1 MALKVGEL
9 YASFGIDASEL
20 DKALSGIEQKCSNL
34 ASSMT
39 KTGAVMSAAI
49 TAPLVKVGKEIY
61 EAGTSFY
68 SQMSRVEAI
77 SGANAT
83 QMEALTAK
91 AIEMGS
97 TTSFTATE
105 AGKALEY
112 MAMAGWKSDEMLAGL
127 APIMDL
133 AAASGEELAAT
144 SDIVTDALTAFGL
157 TANDAAMFSDVL
169 AAAATNSNTNVGMMG
184 ETFKYVAPVAGA
196 LGYTIQDTAV
206 AIGLMANSGI
216 KGSQAGTAL
225 RNVLTNMA
233 KPTDTVQAAMDKLG
247 VSLTDASGSVIPLNQ
262 VLTTLRGSFSQLSEA
277 EKTQYATML
286 AGKYGMSGLLAI
298 VNATDEEFQSLT
310 DSINDA
316 EGATSRMAAT
326 ILDNAQGDVTIF
338 KSAVEGL
345 EITLWGLVDGPFRS
359 IVQTATKWVD
369 SFREMDSATQVAVL
383 KVGALA
389 AAIGPALIMGGRVV
403 KIVGKLIPLMHALAS
418 PVGIITGALALFAVA
433 AVDANNDIGKS
444 FVRMSKKVGGSL
456 KKVNAEIQGKMQ
468 TVSKRMP
475 ALCAS
480 IVEGVQNIVPEFMD
494 TALLAVTGMMDT
506 ISDNASNIAEIGKTI
521 ITSILG
527 GISKNLPSLISSGTK
542 MMTSIASA
550 LIRNI
555 PTLVQSVAQ
564 IAAAIWNGLKN
575 TNWVALGKEILAA
588 IGDALSGLVDLFKG
602 WFEQAKEAVKGV
614 KWSDVWESIKSGFN
628 IASDWLKNLILGD
641 AATDSSTWG
650 DVGAKIWGWIKTGIK
665 VSGDW
670 LKGLVL
676 GDAYTPDAS
685 WTTVGK
691 TLWGKVKEGFKTTG
705 DWIKSLVL
713 GNAFT
718 ADSTWTDV
726 GEKIVGKISEGL
738 SKLDFSGETLSAKL
752 GNVSQ
757 FVQGLVKK
765 ILEAKAEHKEAITAF
780 VTNLISSIASFDGWT
795 TLADTFSTI
804 AGAIISGVTDAIPKV
819 ANAAVNIIGAI
830 GTLLSGESAKNLLA
844 GMTTIATTIINGIAS
859 AIPTLTSMAGSIV
872 TAIGSLLAGI
882 DWANA
887 VDCATTIGK
896 ALLDAIVVGIKGLG
910 NLAVNIVEALGT
922 VLAGIN
928 WGDLTVSLDGF
939 ASMLVN
945 GIVEGIK
952 ALYSAG
958 TDIVQA
964 VGDVLSKVDW
974 TQLGKAAQAIGGTL
988 INGIVE
994 GLKAMTTGAADIFS
1008 AIADMFGK
1016 ISWSEIGDVAGD
1028 IAKSLIDGLV
1038 SGLGDLSESGG
1049 ISDLIAA
1056 LGDAIVSAA
1065 SGLATAASTLVGELV
1080 TYLLDPANLL
1090 KLGEVGL
1097 QFVGEIVKGVLNLG
1111 TNMIYGAAD
1120 VLTNT
1125 IVGFFRGIFGIKV
1138 DPYVEQMMNQFYDL
1152 EFDVPTDLFDGYGK
1166 ACGAALMMAMEG
1178 AFSNTKQLEE
1188 AVYSWGVVVES
1199 GYAQFVPQFE
1209 YLGNESV
1216 VSLYRG
1222 FLNGMETGSATA
1234 EQSAREA
1241 ALLIGLGYGENLE
1254 NALEAHYP
1262 AVSDALAGMFEDNNY
1277 IDLKQLASE
1286 FGFEIG
1292 DLMGFSIP
1300 EGYALAIVD
1309 GTPTIISKSQELL
1322 AAGEAAI
1329 AEGWNAD
1336 ELMAGLWDYTFQ
1348 TTFAEIDKW
1357 KPELTQILE
1366 DMGVEAGSLLG
1377 VALPDG
1383 VAEGLKNGTMSV
1395 EQAAAAI
1402 AAAAVVTQADV
1413 NKSIA
1418 DNTSRG
1424 EETGEAVAT
1433 GEDNAKGTVGD
1444 ASTGLHDTVTGAF
1457 VPLPQELTD
1466 TTNEAMAGMET
1477 SILDGQAP
1485 NEAAALEVSDA
1496 VVKKFIL
1503 NMSETNGKE
1512 IGTKFVNAIKSAV
1525 TSCKSSL
1532 ASEADN
1538 AARAAVSAA
1547 SSVLTNGAGSSIGYN
1562 FAQGIANGIRAGS
1575 SVIRAAARSAAQS
1588 ALSAAKSSLGIH
1600 SPSTVAEREIGW
1612 MWDAGLAKGVL
1623 GKVQLIE
1630 KAAGDVTDSLHDS
1643 FLVGDP
1649 SRGTVYTSGDTIRQT
1664 AKQTAEASNEK
1675 QSLYE
1680 KAEAIGRVIA
1690 DRLIESGALDGDVI
1704 MDGDKVGEKVS
1715 NPVSKTISK
1724 KSRQT
1729 VAGRSAQGVIA

>member
-34 ASSMT
+34 SSSMT

-112 MAMAGWKSDEMLAGL
+112 MAMAGWKSDEMQAGL

-184 ETFKYVAPVAGA
+184 ETFKYLAPVAGA

-262 VLTTLRGSFSQLSEA
+262 VLTTMRGSFSQLSEA

-286 AGKYGMSGLLAI
+286 GGKYGMSGLLAI

-316 EGATSRMAAT
+316 EGATSRMAAA

-345 EITLWGLVDGPFRS
+345 EITLWGLVEGPFRS

-369 SFREMDSATQVAVL
+369 SFRKMDSATQVAVL

-456 KKVNAEIQGKMQ
+456 KKVNAKIQGKMQ

-527 GISKNLPSLISSGTK
+527 GISKNLPSLISSGAK

-588 IGDALSGLVDLFKG
+588 IDDAL
-602 WFEQAKEAVKGV
+602 Q
-614 KWSDVWESIKSGFN
+614 
-628 IASDWLKNLILGD
+628 
-641 AATDSSTWG
+641 
-650 DVGAKIWGWIKTGIK
+650 
-665 VSGDW
+665 
-670 LKGLVL
+670 
-676 GDAYTPDAS
+676 
-685 WTTVGK
+685 
-691 TLWGKVKEGFKTTG
+691 
-705 DWIKSLVL
+705 
-713 GNAFT
+713 
-718 ADSTWTDV
+718 
-726 GEKIVGKISEGL
+726 
-738 SKLDFSGETLSAKL
+738 
-752 GNVSQ
+752 
-757 FVQGLVKK
+757 
-765 ILEAKAEHKEAITAF
+765 
-780 VTNLISSIASFDGWT
+780 
-795 TLADTFSTI
+795 
-804 AGAIISGVTDAIPKV
+804 
-819 ANAAVNIIGAI
+819 
-830 GTLLSGESAKNLLA
+830 
-844 GMTTIATTIINGIAS
+844 
-859 AIPTLTSMAGSIV
+859 
-872 TAIGSLLAGI
+872 
-882 DWANA
+882 
-887 VDCATTIGK
+887 
-896 ALLDAIVVGIKGLG
+896 DAIVVGIKGLG

-958 TDIVQA
+958 ADIVQA

-1016 ISWSEIGDVAGD
+1016 ISWSEIGGAAGD
-1028 IAKSLIDGLV
+1028 IAKSLIDSLV

-1049 ISDLIAA
+1049 ISDLITA

-1080 TYLLDPANLL
+1080 AYLLDPANLL

-1262 AVSDALAGMFEDNNY
+1262 AVSDALAEMFEDNNY

-1418 DNTSRG
+1418 DNASRG

-1532 ASEADN
+1532 ASEADS

-1547 SSVLTNGAGSSIGYN
+1547 SSVLTNGVGSSIGYN

-1664 AKQTAEASNEK
+1664 AKQPAEASNEK

>member
-157 TANDAAMFSDVL
+157 TANDATMFSDVL

-184 ETFKYVAPVAGA
+184 ETFKYLAPVAGA

-262 VLTTLRGSFSQLSEA
+262 VLTTLRGSFSQLSDA

-338 KSAVEGL
+338 KSAIEGL

-369 SFREMDSATQVAVL
+369 SFRKMDSATQVAVL

-527 GISKNLPSLISSGTK
+527 GISKNLPSLISSGAK

-602 WFEQAKEAVKGV
+602 WFEQAK
-614 KWSDVWESIKSGFN
+614 
-628 IASDWLKNLILGD
+628 
-641 AATDSSTWG
+641 
-650 DVGAKIWGWIKTGIK
+650 
-665 VSGDW
+665 
-670 LKGLVL
+670 
-676 GDAYTPDAS
+676 
-685 WTTVGK
+685 
-691 TLWGKVKEGFKTTG
+691 
-705 DWIKSLVL
+705 
-713 GNAFT
+713 
-718 ADSTWTDV
+718 
-726 GEKIVGKISEGL
+726 
-738 SKLDFSGETLSAKL
+738 
-752 GNVSQ
+752 
-757 FVQGLVKK
+757 
-765 ILEAKAEHKEAITAF
+765 
-780 VTNLISSIASFDGWT
+780 
-795 TLADTFSTI
+795 
-804 AGAIISGVTDAIPKV
+804 V

-830 GTLLSGESAKNLLA
+830 GTLLSGESAKNLLP

-1016 ISWSEIGDVAGD
+1016 ISWSEIGDVARD

-1049 ISDLIAA
+1049 ISDLITA

-1178 AFSNTKQLEE
+1178 AFSDTKQLEE

>member
-184 ETFKYVAPVAGA
+184 ETFKYLAPVAGA

-286 AGKYGMSGLLAI
+286 AGEYGMSGLLAI

-338 KSAVEGL
+338 KSAIEGL

-369 SFREMDSATQVAVL
+369 SFRAMDSATQVAVL

-506 ISDNASNIAEIGKTI
+506 ISDNASNIAEIGRTI

-527 GISKNLPSLISSGTK
+527 GISKNLPSLISSGAK

-738 SKLDFSGETLSAKL
+738 SKLDF
-752 GNVSQ
+752 
-757 FVQGLVKK
+757 
-765 ILEAKAEHKEAITAF
+765 
-780 VTNLISSIASFDGWT
+780 
-795 TLADTFSTI
+795 
-804 AGAIISGVTDAIPKV
+804 
-819 ANAAVNIIGAI
+819 
-830 GTLLSGESAKNLLA
+830 
-844 GMTTIATTIINGIAS
+844 
-859 AIPTLTSMAGSIV
+859 
-872 TAIGSLLAGI
+872 
-882 DWANA
+882 
-887 VDCATTIGK
+887 
-896 ALLDAIVVGIKGLG
+896 
-910 NLAVNIVEALGT
+910 
-922 VLAGIN
+922 
-928 WGDLTVSLDGF
+928 VSLDGF

-1016 ISWSEIGDVAGD
+1016 ISWSEIGDVAWD

-1049 ISDLIAA
+1049 ISDLITA

-1241 ALLIGLGYGENLE
+1241 ALLIGLGYGEDLE

>member
-34 ASSMT
+34 SSSMT
-39 KTGAVMSAAI
+39 KTGAVMSASS
-49 TAPLVKVGKEIY
+49 TAPLGKVGKEIY

-112 MAMAGWKSDEMLAGL
+112 MAMAGWKSDEMQAGL

-184 ETFKYVAPVAGA
+184 ETFKYLAPVAGA

-262 VLTTLRGSFSQLSEA
+262 VLTTMRGSFSQLSEA

-286 AGKYGMSGLLAI
+286 GGKYGMSGLLAI

-316 EGATSRMAAT
+316 EGATSRMAAA

-345 EITLWGLVDGPFRS
+345 EITLWGLVEGPFRS

-369 SFREMDSATQVAVL
+369 SFRKMDSATQVAVL

-456 KKVNAEIQGKMQ
+456 KKVNAKIQGKMQ

-527 GISKNLPSLISSGTK
+527 GISKNLPSLISSGAK

-588 IGDALSGLVDLFKG
+588 IDDAL
-602 WFEQAKEAVKGV
+602 Q
-614 KWSDVWESIKSGFN
+614 
-628 IASDWLKNLILGD
+628 
-641 AATDSSTWG
+641 
-650 DVGAKIWGWIKTGIK
+650 
-665 VSGDW
+665 
-670 LKGLVL
+670 
-676 GDAYTPDAS
+676 
-685 WTTVGK
+685 
-691 TLWGKVKEGFKTTG
+691 
-705 DWIKSLVL
+705 
-713 GNAFT
+713 
-718 ADSTWTDV
+718 
-726 GEKIVGKISEGL
+726 
-738 SKLDFSGETLSAKL
+738 
-752 GNVSQ
+752 
-757 FVQGLVKK
+757 
-765 ILEAKAEHKEAITAF
+765 
-780 VTNLISSIASFDGWT
+780 
-795 TLADTFSTI
+795 
-804 AGAIISGVTDAIPKV
+804 
-819 ANAAVNIIGAI
+819 
-830 GTLLSGESAKNLLA
+830 
-844 GMTTIATTIINGIAS
+844 
-859 AIPTLTSMAGSIV
+859 
-872 TAIGSLLAGI
+872 
-882 DWANA
+882 
-887 VDCATTIGK
+887 
-896 ALLDAIVVGIKGLG
+896 DAIVVGIKGLG

-958 TDIVQA
+958 ADIVQA

-1016 ISWSEIGDVAGD
+1016 ISWSEIGGAAGD
-1028 IAKSLIDGLV
+1028 IAKSLIDSLV

-1049 ISDLIAA
+1049 ISDLITA

-1080 TYLLDPANLL
+1080 AYLLDPANLL

-1262 AVSDALAGMFEDNNY
+1262 AVSDALAEMFEDNNY

-1418 DNTSRG
+1418 DNASRG

-1457 VPLPQELTD
+1457 IPLPQELTD

-1532 ASEADN
+1532 ASEADS

-1547 SSVLTNGAGSSIGYN
+1547 SSVLTNGVGSSIGYN

>member
-262 VLTTLRGSFSQLSEA
+262 VLTTLRSSFSQLSEA

-389 AAIGPALIMGGRVV
+389 AAIGPALIMGGRIV

-444 FVRMSKKVGGSL
+444 FVSMSKKVGGSL

-527 GISKNLPSLISSGTK
+527 GISKNLPSLISSGAK

-628 IASDWLKNLILGD
+628 
-641 AATDSSTWG
+641 
-650 DVGAKIWGWIKTGIK
+650 V
-665 VSGDW
+665 
-670 LKGLVL
+670 
-676 GDAYTPDAS
+676 
-685 WTTVGK
+685 
-691 TLWGKVKEGFKTTG
+691 
-705 DWIKSLVL
+705 
-713 GNAFT
+713 
-718 ADSTWTDV
+718 
-726 GEKIVGKISEGL
+726 
-738 SKLDFSGETLSAKL
+738 
-752 GNVSQ
+752 
-757 FVQGLVKK
+757 
-765 ILEAKAEHKEAITAF
+765 
-780 VTNLISSIASFDGWT
+780 
-795 TLADTFSTI
+795 
-804 AGAIISGVTDAIPKV
+804 
-819 ANAAVNIIGAI
+819 
-830 GTLLSGESAKNLLA
+830 
-844 GMTTIATTIINGIAS
+844 
-859 AIPTLTSMAGSIV
+859 
-872 TAIGSLLAGI
+872 
-882 DWANA
+882 
-887 VDCATTIGK
+887 
-896 ALLDAIVVGIKGLG
+896 
-910 NLAVNIVEALGT
+910 
-922 VLAGIN
+922 
-928 WGDLTVSLDGF
+928 

-1038 SGLGDLSESGG
+1038 SGLGSLSESGG
-1049 ISDLIAA
+1049 ISDLITA

-1097 QFVGEIVKGVLNLG
+1097 QFVSEIVKGVLNLG

-1166 ACGAALMMAMEG
+1166 ACGSALMMAMEG

-1262 AVSDALAGMFEDNNY
+1262 AVSDALAGMFEDNSY

-1366 DMGVEAGSLLG
+1366 NMGVEAGSLLG

-1444 ASTGLHDTVTGAF
+1444 ASTGLHDTVTEAF

-1466 TTNEAMAGMET
+1466 TTNEAMVGMET

-1512 IGTKFVNAIKSAV
+1512 IGTKFVNAIKNAV

-1532 ASEADN
+1532 ASEADS

-1547 SSVLTNGAGSSIGYN
+1547 SSVLTNSAGSSIGYN

>member
-133 AAASGEELAAT
+133 AAASGEELDAT

-184 ETFKYVAPVAGA
+184 ETFKYLAPVAGA

-247 VSLTDASGSVIPLNQ
+247 VSLTDASGNVIPLNQ

-494 TALLAVTGMMDT
+494 TALLAVTGMTDT

-527 GISKNLPSLISSGTK
+527 GISKNLPSLISSGAK

-602 WFEQAKEAVKGV
+602 WFKQAKKAVKGV

-780 VTNLISSIASFDGWT
+780 VTNLISSIA
-795 TLADTFSTI
+795 
-804 AGAIISGVTDAIPKV
+804 
-819 ANAAVNIIGAI
+819 
-830 GTLLSGESAKNLLA
+830 
-844 GMTTIATTIINGIAS
+844 TTIINGIAS

-958 TDIVQA
+958 ADIVQA

-1049 ISDLIAA
+1049 ISDLITA

-1188 AVYSWGVVVES
+1188 AVYSWGVVVEK

>member
-112 MAMAGWKSDEMLAGL
+112 MAMAGWKSDEMLAGI

-184 ETFKYVAPVAGA
+184 ETFKYLAPVAGA

-338 KSAVEGL
+338 KSAIEGL

-359 IVQTATKWVD
+359 IVQTATKWVN
-369 SFREMDSATQVAVL
+369 SFRKMDSATQVAVL

-521 ITSILG
+521 VTSILG
-527 GISKNLPSLISSGTK
+527 GISKNLPSLISSGAK
-542 MMTSIASA
+542 MMTS
-550 LIRNI
+550 
-555 PTLVQSVAQ
+555 
-564 IAAAIWNGLKN
+564 
-575 TNWVALGKEILAA
+575 
-588 IGDALSGLVDLFKG
+588 
-602 WFEQAKEAVKGV
+602 
-614 KWSDVWESIKSGFN
+614 
-628 IASDWLKNLILGD
+628 
-641 AATDSSTWG
+641 
-650 DVGAKIWGWIKTGIK
+650 
-665 VSGDW
+665 
-670 LKGLVL
+670 
-676 GDAYTPDAS
+676 
-685 WTTVGK
+685 
-691 TLWGKVKEGFKTTG
+691 
-705 DWIKSLVL
+705 
-713 GNAFT
+713 
-718 ADSTWTDV
+718 
-726 GEKIVGKISEGL
+726 
-738 SKLDFSGETLSAKL
+738 
-752 GNVSQ
+752 
-757 FVQGLVKK
+757 
-765 ILEAKAEHKEAITAF
+765 
-780 VTNLISSIASFDGWT
+780 
-795 TLADTFSTI
+795 
-804 AGAIISGVTDAIPKV
+804 
-819 ANAAVNIIGAI
+819 
-830 GTLLSGESAKNLLA
+830 
-844 GMTTIATTIINGIAS
+844 IATTIINGIAS
-859 AIPTLTSMAGSIV
+859 AIPMLTSMAGSIV

-1049 ISDLIAA
+1049 ISDLITA

-1178 AFSNTKQLEE
+1178 AFSDTKQLEE

>member
-326 ILDNAQGDVTIF
+326 VLDNAQGDVTIF

-369 SFREMDSATQVAVL
+369 SFRAMDSATQVAVL

-444 FVRMSKKVGGSL
+444 FVSMSKKVGCSL
-456 KKVNAEIQGKMQ
+456 KKVNAEIQGKMK

-506 ISDNASNIAEIGKTI
+506 ISDNASNIAEIGRTI

-527 GISKNLPSLISSGTK
+527 GISKNLPSLISSGAK

-588 IGDALSGLVDLFKG
+588 IGDALSGLVDLF
-602 WFEQAKEAVKGV
+602 
-614 KWSDVWESIKSGFN
+614 
-628 IASDWLKNLILGD
+628 
-641 AATDSSTWG
+641 
-650 DVGAKIWGWIKTGIK
+650 
-665 VSGDW
+665 
-670 LKGLVL
+670 
-676 GDAYTPDAS
+676 
-685 WTTVGK
+685 
-691 TLWGKVKEGFKTTG
+691 
-705 DWIKSLVL
+705 
-713 GNAFT
+713 
-718 ADSTWTDV
+718 
-726 GEKIVGKISEGL
+726 
-738 SKLDFSGETLSAKL
+738 
-752 GNVSQ
+752 
-757 FVQGLVKK
+757 
-765 ILEAKAEHKEAITAF
+765 
-780 VTNLISSIASFDGWT
+780 
-795 TLADTFSTI
+795 
-804 AGAIISGVTDAIPKV
+804 KV

-1049 ISDLIAA
+1049 ISDLITA

-1178 AFSNTKQLEE
+1178 AFSDTKQLEE

-1512 IGTKFVNAIKSAV
+1512 IGAKFVNAIKSAV

>member
-1 MALKVGEL
+1 M
-9 YASFGIDASEL
+9 
-20 DKALSGIEQKCSNL
+20 
-34 ASSMT
+34 
-39 KTGAVMSAAI
+39 
-49 TAPLVKVGKEIY
+49 
-61 EAGTSFY
+61 
-68 SQMSRVEAI
+68 
-77 SGANAT
+77 
-83 QMEALTAK
+83 
-91 AIEMGS
+91 
-97 TTSFTATE
+97 
-105 AGKALEY
+105 
-112 MAMAGWKSDEMLAGL
+112 
-127 APIMDL
+127 
-133 AAASGEELAAT
+133 
-144 SDIVTDALTAFGL
+144 
-157 TANDAAMFSDVL
+157 
-169 AAAATNSNTNVGMMG
+169 
-184 ETFKYVAPVAGA
+184 
-196 LGYTIQDTAV
+196 
-206 AIGLMANSGI
+206 
-216 KGSQAGTAL
+216 
-225 RNVLTNMA
+225 
-233 KPTDTVQAAMDKLG
+233 
-247 VSLTDASGSVIPLNQ
+247 
-262 VLTTLRGSFSQLSEA
+262 
-277 EKTQYATML
+277 
-286 AGKYGMSGLLAI
+286 
-298 VNATDEEFQSLT
+298 
-310 DSINDA
+310 
-316 EGATSRMAAT
+316 
-326 ILDNAQGDVTIF
+326 
-338 KSAVEGL
+338 
-345 EITLWGLVDGPFRS
+345 
-359 IVQTATKWVD
+359 
-369 SFREMDSATQVAVL
+369 
-383 KVGALA
+383 
-389 AAIGPALIMGGRVV
+389 
-403 KIVGKLIPLMHALAS
+403 
-418 PVGIITGALALFAVA
+418 
-433 AVDANNDIGKS
+433 
-444 FVRMSKKVGGSL
+444 
-456 KKVNAEIQGKMQ
+456 
-468 TVSKRMP
+468 
-475 ALCAS
+475 
-480 IVEGVQNIVPEFMD
+480 
-494 TALLAVTGMMDT
+494 
-506 ISDNASNIAEIGKTI
+506 
-521 ITSILG
+521 
-527 GISKNLPSLISSGTK
+527 
-542 MMTSIASA
+542 
-550 LIRNI
+550 
-555 PTLVQSVAQ
+555 
-564 IAAAIWNGLKN
+564 
-575 TNWVALGKEILAA
+575 
-588 IGDALSGLVDLFKG
+588 
-602 WFEQAKEAVKGV
+602 
-614 KWSDVWESIKSGFN
+614 
-628 IASDWLKNLILGD
+628 
-641 AATDSSTWG
+641 
-650 DVGAKIWGWIKTGIK
+650 
-665 VSGDW
+665 
-670 LKGLVL
+670 
-676 GDAYTPDAS
+676 
-685 WTTVGK
+685 
-691 TLWGKVKEGFKTTG
+691 
-705 DWIKSLVL
+705 
-713 GNAFT
+713 
-718 ADSTWTDV
+718 
-726 GEKIVGKISEGL
+726 
-738 SKLDFSGETLSAKL
+738 
-752 GNVSQ
+752 
-757 FVQGLVKK
+757 
-765 ILEAKAEHKEAITAF
+765 
-780 VTNLISSIASFDGWT
+780 
-795 TLADTFSTI
+795 
-804 AGAIISGVTDAIPKV
+804 
-819 ANAAVNIIGAI
+819 
-830 GTLLSGESAKNLLA
+830 
-844 GMTTIATTIINGIAS
+844 
-859 AIPTLTSMAGSIV
+859 
-872 TAIGSLLAGI
+872 
-882 DWANA
+882 
-887 VDCATTIGK
+887 DCATTIGK

-910 NLAVNIVEALGT
+910 NLAVNIVEALGS

-1049 ISDLIAA
+1049 ISDLITA

-1166 ACGAALMMAMEG
+1166 VCGAALMMAMEG
-1178 AFSNTKQLEE
+1178 AFSDTKQLEE

-1503 NMSETNGKE
+1503 NMSETNGNE

>member
-262 VLTTLRGSFSQLSEA
+262 VLTTLRSSFSQLSEA

-403 KIVGKLIPLMHALAS
+403 KVVGKLIPLMHALAS

-444 FVRMSKKVGGSL
+444 FVSMSKKVGGSL

-468 TVSKRMP
+468 NVSKRMP

-527 GISKNLPSLISSGTK
+527 GISKNLPSLISSGAK

-602 WFEQAKEAVKGV
+602 WFERAKEAVKGV

-628 IASDWLKNLILGD
+628 VASDWLKNLILGD

-650 DVGAKIWGWIKTGIK
+650 DVGAKIWGWIKNGIK

-765 ILEAKAEHKEAITAF
+765 ILEAKAEHKEAITTF

-819 ANAAVNIIGAI
+819 ANAAMNIIGAI

-844 GMTTIATTIINGIAS
+844 GMTTIATTIINGITS
-859 AIPTLTSMAGSIV
+859 AIPTITSMAGSIV

-910 NLAVNIVEALGT
+910 SLAVNVVEALGT

-945 GIVEGIK
+945 GITKGIAACADAATDIISALGDVFGGIDWNDFGEYAKSIGSVLIDGIVAGIK
-952 ALYSAG
+952 AVLDGATKIVSALG
-958 TDIVQA
+958 EMLKKIDWAELGSTAADLA
-964 VGDVLSKVDW
+964 LSLVD
-974 TQLGKAAQAIGGTL
+974 
-988 INGIVE
+988 GIVE
-994 GLKAMTTGAADIFS
+994 GLKTVDFADFLAA
-1008 AIADMFGK
+1008 
-1016 ISWSEIGDVAGD
+1016 IGSGIKAAGE
-1028 IAKSLIDGLV
+1028 
-1038 SGLGDLSESGG
+1038 GLGDAAGAIVNKLVTAVLDGDNWVKLIELGGKLVEGIAVGIYNLGKGILEGAWGFVKGTLKGLFEGLGFEFVEWSDETEAVLNSTAAIINADGEEITTSLQNMLANLSTLDWAGG
-1049 ISDLIAA
+1049 MNSEALANAMQVWKLVVENGTDEMIAA
-1056 LGDAIVSAA
+1056 YQEFAFLGCEEITTAFQILCDETASASERAAAMIALNDLGLGDFVNASFASCDTEIVEAARRMSENGVTTFEEAFALLGITIPEAVQAGIDSGMPLVEAAAAAAAEVAGTANDKAKAEAAA
-1065 SGLATAASTLVGELV
+1065 S
-1080 TYLLDPANLL
+1080 
-1090 KLGEVGL
+1090 
-1097 QFVGEIVKGVLNLG
+1097 
-1111 TNMIYGAAD
+1111 
-1120 VLTNT
+1120 
-1125 IVGFFRGIFGIKV
+1125 
-1138 DPYVEQMMNQFYDL
+1138 
-1152 EFDVPTDLFDGYGK
+1152 
-1166 ACGAALMMAMEG
+1166 
-1178 AFSNTKQLEE
+1178 
-1188 AVYSWGVVVES
+1188 
-1199 GYAQFVPQFE
+1199 
-1209 YLGNESV
+1209 
-1216 VSLYRG
+1216 
-1222 FLNGMETGSATA
+1222 ETGTA
-1234 EQSAREA
+1234 VTDKLSSSVE
-1241 ALLIGLGYGENLE
+1241 
-1254 NALEAHYP
+1254 
-1262 AVSDALAGMFEDNNY
+1262 
-1277 IDLKQLASE
+1277 
-1286 FGFEIG
+1286 
-1292 DLMGFSIP
+1292 
-1300 EGYALAIVD
+1300 D
-1309 GTPTIISKSQELL
+1309 GTPTVETSATSLSDAAQL
-1322 AAGEAAI
+1322 A
-1329 AEGWNAD
+1329 
-1336 ELMAGLWDYTFQ
+1336 
-1348 TTFAEIDKW
+1348 ID
-1357 KPELTQILE
+1357 T
-1366 DMGVEAGSLLG
+1366 
-1377 VALPDG
+1377 LPD
-1383 VAEGLKNGTMSV
+1383 
-1395 EQAAAAI
+1395 AAAI
-1402 AAAAVVTQADV
+1402 TGEEATTGMADAIDDGAATVTNSMDVLASDVVEAALKEMSYTTGYKTGNEYTKAMK
-1413 NKSIA
+1413 NGIA
-1418 DNTSRG
+1418 DMKEALKNT
-1424 EETGEAVAT
+1424 
-1433 GEDNAKGTVGD
+1433 
-1444 ASTGLHDTVTGAF
+1444 
-1457 VPLPQELTD
+1457 
-1466 TTNEAMAGMET
+1466 
-1477 SILDGQAP
+1477 
-1485 NEAAALEVSDA
+1485 
-1496 VVKKFIL
+1496 
-1503 NMSETNGKE
+1503 
-1512 IGTKFVNAIKSAV
+1512 
-1525 TSCKSSL
+1525 
-1532 ASEADN
+1532 ADS

-1547 SSVLTNGAGSSIGYN
+1547 SSVLTNSAGSSIGYT
-1562 FAQGIANGIRAGS
+1562 FAQGNANGIRAGS

>member
-262 VLTTLRGSFSQLSEA
+262 VLTTLRSSFSQLSEA

-403 KIVGKLIPLMHALAS
+403 KVVGKLIPLMHALAS

-444 FVRMSKKVGGSL
+444 FVSMSKKVGGSL

-527 GISKNLPSLISSGTK
+527 GISKNLPSLISSGAK

-628 IASDWLKNLILGD
+628 VASDWLKKLILGD
-641 AATDSSTWG
+641 VATDSSTWG
-650 DVGAKIWGWIKTGIK
+650 DVGAKIWGWIKNGIK

-752 GNVSQ
+752 GDVSQ

-765 ILEAKAEHKEAITAF
+765 ILEAKAEHKEAITTF

-804 AGAIISGVTDAIPKV
+804 A
-819 ANAAVNIIGAI
+819 
-830 GTLLSGESAKNLLA
+830 
-844 GMTTIATTIINGIAS
+844 TTIINGITS

-910 NLAVNIVEALGT
+910 SLAVNVVEALGT

-945 GIVEGIK
+945 GITKGIAACADAATDIISALGDVFGGIDWNDFGEYAKSIGSVLIDGIVAGIK
-952 ALYSAG
+952 AVLDGATKIVSALG
-958 TDIVQA
+958 EMLKKIDWAELGSTAADLA
-964 VGDVLSKVDW
+964 LSLVD
-974 TQLGKAAQAIGGTL
+974 
-988 INGIVE
+988 GIVE
-994 GLKAMTTGAADIFS
+994 GLKTVDFADFLAA
-1008 AIADMFGK
+1008 
-1016 ISWSEIGDVAGD
+1016 IGSGIKAAGE
-1028 IAKSLIDGLV
+1028 
-1038 SGLGDLSESGG
+1038 GLGDAAGAIVNKLVTAVLDGDNWVKLIELGGKLVEGIAVGIYNLGKGILEGAWGFVKGTLKGLFEGLGFEFVEWSDETEAVLNSTAAIINADGEEITTSLQNMLANLSTLDWAGG
-1049 ISDLIAA
+1049 MNSEALANAMQVWKLVVENGTDEMIAA
-1056 LGDAIVSAA
+1056 YQEFAFLGCEEITTAFQILCDETASASERAAAMIALNDLGLGDFVNASFASCDTEIVEAARRMSENGVTTFEEAFALLGITIPEAVQAGIDSGMPLVEAAAAAAAEVAGTANDKAKAEAAA
-1065 SGLATAASTLVGELV
+1065 S
-1080 TYLLDPANLL
+1080 
-1090 KLGEVGL
+1090 
-1097 QFVGEIVKGVLNLG
+1097 
-1111 TNMIYGAAD
+1111 
-1120 VLTNT
+1120 
-1125 IVGFFRGIFGIKV
+1125 
-1138 DPYVEQMMNQFYDL
+1138 
-1152 EFDVPTDLFDGYGK
+1152 
-1166 ACGAALMMAMEG
+1166 
-1178 AFSNTKQLEE
+1178 
-1188 AVYSWGVVVES
+1188 
-1199 GYAQFVPQFE
+1199 
-1209 YLGNESV
+1209 
-1216 VSLYRG
+1216 
-1222 FLNGMETGSATA
+1222 ETGTA
-1234 EQSAREA
+1234 VTDKLSSSVE
-1241 ALLIGLGYGENLE
+1241 
-1254 NALEAHYP
+1254 
-1262 AVSDALAGMFEDNNY
+1262 
-1277 IDLKQLASE
+1277 
-1286 FGFEIG
+1286 
-1292 DLMGFSIP
+1292 
-1300 EGYALAIVD
+1300 D
-1309 GTPTIISKSQELL
+1309 GTPTVETSATSLSDAAQL
-1322 AAGEAAI
+1322 A
-1329 AEGWNAD
+1329 
-1336 ELMAGLWDYTFQ
+1336 
-1348 TTFAEIDKW
+1348 ID
-1357 KPELTQILE
+1357 T
-1366 DMGVEAGSLLG
+1366 
-1377 VALPDG
+1377 LPD
-1383 VAEGLKNGTMSV
+1383 
-1395 EQAAAAI
+1395 AAAI
-1402 AAAAVVTQADV
+1402 TGEEATTGMADAIDDGAATVTNSMDVLASDVVEAALKEMSYTTGYKTGNEYTKAMK
-1413 NKSIA
+1413 NGIA
-1418 DNTSRG
+1418 DMKEALKNT
-1424 EETGEAVAT
+1424 
-1433 GEDNAKGTVGD
+1433 
-1444 ASTGLHDTVTGAF
+1444 
-1457 VPLPQELTD
+1457 
-1466 TTNEAMAGMET
+1466 
-1477 SILDGQAP
+1477 
-1485 NEAAALEVSDA
+1485 
-1496 VVKKFIL
+1496 
-1503 NMSETNGKE
+1503 
-1512 IGTKFVNAIKSAV
+1512 
-1525 TSCKSSL
+1525 
-1532 ASEADN
+1532 ADS

-1547 SSVLTNGAGSSIGYN
+1547 SSVLTNSAGSSIGYN

-1690 DRLIESGALDGDVI
+1690 DRLIESGALDSDVI

>member
-97 TTSFTATE
+97 TTSFTSTE

-157 TANDAAMFSDVL
+157 TADDAAMFSDVL
-169 AAAATNSNTNVGMMG
+169 AAAATNSNTNVGTMG
-184 ETFKYVAPVAGA
+184 ETFKYLAPVAGA

-262 VLTTLRGSFSQLSEA
+262 VLTTMRGSFSQLSEA

-316 EGATSRMAAT
+316 EGSTSRMAAT

-369 SFREMDSATQVAVL
+369 SFRKMDSATQVAVL

-480 IVEGVQNIVPEFMD
+480 IVEGVQNIAPEFMD

-527 GISKNLPSLISSGTK
+527 GISKNLPSLISSGAK
-542 MMTSIASA
+542 M
-550 LIRNI
+550 
-555 PTLVQSVAQ
+555 
-564 IAAAIWNGLKN
+564 
-575 TNWVALGKEILAA
+575 
-588 IGDALSGLVDLFKG
+588 
-602 WFEQAKEAVKGV
+602 
-614 KWSDVWESIKSGFN
+614 
-628 IASDWLKNLILGD
+628 
-641 AATDSSTWG
+641 
-650 DVGAKIWGWIKTGIK
+650 
-665 VSGDW
+665 
-670 LKGLVL
+670 
-676 GDAYTPDAS
+676 
-685 WTTVGK
+685 
-691 TLWGKVKEGFKTTG
+691 
-705 DWIKSLVL
+705 
-713 GNAFT
+713 
-718 ADSTWTDV
+718 
-726 GEKIVGKISEGL
+726 
-738 SKLDFSGETLSAKL
+738 
-752 GNVSQ
+752 
-757 FVQGLVKK
+757 
-765 ILEAKAEHKEAITAF
+765 
-780 VTNLISSIASFDGWT
+780 
-795 TLADTFSTI
+795 
-804 AGAIISGVTDAIPKV
+804 
-819 ANAAVNIIGAI
+819 
-830 GTLLSGESAKNLLA
+830 
-844 GMTTIATTIINGIAS
+844 MTTIATTIINGIAS

-928 WGDLTVSLDGF
+928 RGDLTVSLDGF

-1016 ISWSEIGDVAGD
+1016 ISWSEIGDVAVD

-1049 ISDLIAA
+1049 ISDLITA

-1433 GEDNAKGTVGD
+1433 GEDNAKETVGD

>member
-494 TALLAVTGMMDT
+494 TALLAVTGMMDM

-527 GISKNLPSLISSGTK
+527 GISKNLPSLISSGAK

-738 SKLDFSGETLSAKL
+738 
-752 GNVSQ
+752 
-757 FVQGLVKK
+757 
-765 ILEAKAEHKEAITAF
+765 
-780 VTNLISSIASFDGWT
+780 
-795 TLADTFSTI
+795 
-804 AGAIISGVTDAIPKV
+804 
-819 ANAAVNIIGAI
+819 
-830 GTLLSGESAKNLLA
+830 
-844 GMTTIATTIINGIAS
+844 
-859 AIPTLTSMAGSIV
+859 
-872 TAIGSLLAGI
+872 
-882 DWANA
+882 
-887 VDCATTIGK
+887 
-896 ALLDAIVVGIKGLG
+896 G

-1049 ISDLIAA
+1049 ISDLITA

-1525 TSCKSSL
+1525 TSCKNSL

-1538 AARAAVSAA
+1538 TARAAVSAA